1 MDEER
6 NRLLLEGSWDGPS
19 LPDVLEEYDRDLRTE
34 VEERS
39 KKWERLMQ
47 EVLSLMNDLEGEPTP
62 PQD

>member
-1 MDEER
+1 MAEER